1 MGALNDSCVAT
12 PWIRP
17 PDQWGGGARQ
27 GMTMAPL
34 SGGLDAKSPSRWP
47 ILKGLGVVLRTEMDR
62 DMTPNDLADRQ
73 FPPPVAAND
82 NFRTR
87 TNPGNG
93 ALHLSLSGADMLIS
107 HFPGGVSL
115 GLVTGHVRCGL
126 GLSRAEAEALA
137 YALLE
142 GALAEEPLEG

>member
-1 MGALNDSCVAT
+1 MRALSDSCVAK
-12 PWIRP
+12 PGIRLAN
-17 PDQWGGGARQ
+17 QWSSAFSCHIGMTRRGGG
-27 GMTMAPL
+27 L
-34 SGGLDAKSPSRWP
+34 FAKSPSRWP

-62 DMTPNDLADRQ
+62 DMTPNDLASRQ

-82 NFRTR
+82 NFQTR

-115 GLVTGHVRCGL
+115 GVVTGHVRCGL

-142 GALAEEPLEG
+142 GAIAEEPLEG